1 MPKFVYFFG
10 DGKADG
16 SRKLRPVLGGKGA
29 DLAEMT
35 LIGLPVPPGFTIAAE
50 VCRYYYDNG
59 GKFPDGLDAEV
70 EENLKKLE
78 QTMRAGFGDPENTLM
93 VSVRSGA
100 AVSMPG
106 MMDTVLNLGLNDE
119 VVEGIARKTGNER
132 FAWDAYRR
140 LVHMFGNVV
149 MGVEHEKFEEIL
161 SEVKK
166 EIGAELDTQL
176 DTQDLKKVVAR
187 YKELYK
193 RETGEDFPQAP
204 RDQLKRATEAV
215 FKSWN
220 IPRAVKYR
228 QIHHITGLL
237 GTAAT
242 VQTMVFGNMGKT
254 SGTGVGFTRDPATGE
269 NALYGE
275 YLLNAQGED
284 VVAGIRTPQPI
295 AQLAQDMSEIHS
307 QLLKIKDILERHF
320 KDMQDFEFTFQAGRL
335 FMLQTRTGKRTAF
348 AAVKIACDMVDEGLI
363 GEKTAVLRMPP
374 EQIDHLL
381 HPTFDP
387 NAERKVI
394 AKGLPA
400 SPGAV
405 TGKVVFDADTAEE
418 WAARE
423 EKVILVRLETSPEDI
438 GGMNAA
444 QGILTARGG
453 TTSHAA
459 VVARGMG
466 KSCVAGCGA
475 LQINYQNK
483 QMKVGNLTI
492 KEGDFISL
500 DGAAGEVMDGQVK
513 TVPSEVLQVVEGQ
526 LKPEDSAIYRD
537 YADMMSWADKFRKI
551 GVRTNADTPHDA
563 KVARQFG
570 AEGIGLTRTEHMFF
584 EGDRIIAMREM
595 ILAEDSEGRA
605 RALTKL
611 LPMQRGDFEGIF
623 REMTGLPVT
632 IRLFDPP
639 LHEFLP
645 REEGSQ
651 REMAESMGVPLETI
665 KTKVQSLHE
674 LNPMLGL
681 RGCRLG
687 IVYPEVYDMQTR
699 AILEAACRMKKE
711 GVEVLPEIMIPLVGA
726 AEEFSTLKTRVDVIA
741 REVFAAEGIEVNYLT
756 GTMIEVPRASITADE
771 IAKEAEF
778 FSFGTNDLTQMTY
791 GFSRDD
797 AGSFV
802 PKYVEEGILPKD
814 PFQSIDEPGVGEL
827 VKIGI
832 EKGRSTRPDLKI
844 GICGEHGGEA
854 ESVKFCHRVGMNY
867 VSCSPFRVPIARLA
881 AAHAALEE
889 ETADS
894 AEK

>member
-1 MPKFVYFFG
+1 MPKYVYFFG

-16 SRKLRPVLGGKGA
+16 SGKLRPILGGKGA

-35 LIGLPVPPGFTIAAE
+35 LIGLPVPPGFTITTE
-50 VCRYYYDNG
+50 VCRYYYENG
-59 GKFPDGLDAEV
+59 GKFPEGLDDEM
-70 EENLKKLE
+70 EKNLEKLE
-78 QTMRAGFGDPENTLM
+78 QTMEAGFGDPENPLM

-106 MMDTVLNLGLNDE
+106 MMDTVLNLGLNDK
-119 VVEGIARKTGNER
+119 VVEALAKKTGNER

-140 LVHMFGNVV
+140 LIHMFGDVV
-149 MGVEHEKFEEIL
+149 MGVEHEKFEEVL
-161 SEVKK
+161 SQVKK
-166 EIGAELDTQL
+166 EVGAELDTQL
-176 DTQDLKKVVAR
+176 ETKDLKKVVAH

-193 RETGEDFPQAP
+193 RETGEDFPQEP

-228 QIHHITGLL
+228 QIHRITGLL
-237 GTAAT
+237 GTAAS
-242 VQTMVFGNMGKT
+242 VQTMVFGNMGET
-254 SGTGVGFTRDPATGE
+254 SGTGVGFTRNPATGE

-295 AQLAQDMSEIHS
+295 SHLAQDMPKIHS
-307 QLLKIKDILERHF
+307 QLLKIKDILEHHF
-320 KDMQDFEFTFQAGRL
+320 KDMQDFEFTFQNGRL

-348 AAVKIACDMVDEGLI
+348 AATKIACDMMDEGLI
-363 GEKTAVLRMPP
+363 DQKTAVLRMPP

-387 NAERKVI
+387 KAEKKVI

-400 SPGAV
+400 SPGAA
-405 TGKVVFDADTAEE
+405 TGKAVFDADTAED
-418 WAARE
+418 WASHD

-453 TTSHAA
+453 MTSHAA

-466 KSCVAGCGA
+466 KCCVAGCGA
-475 LQINYQNK
+475 LEIDYENK
-483 QMKVGNLTI
+483 QMKVREHTI

-500 DGAAGEVMDGQVK
+500 DGAAGELMLGEVS
-513 TVPSEVLQVVEGQ
+513 TVEPTLSGDFARLME
-526 LKPEDSAIYRD
+526 
-537 YADMMSWADKFRKI
+537 WADKFRKI

-563 KVARQFG
+563 KVAREFG

-584 EGDRIIAMREM
+584 EGDRILAMREM
-595 ILAEDSEGRA
+595 ILAEDSQGRA
-605 RALTKL
+605 KALEKL

-623 REMTGLPVT
+623 REMAGLPVT

-645 REEGSQ
+645 KEEASQ
-651 REMAESMGVPLETI
+651 REMAQSMGVPQETI
-665 KTKVQSLHE
+665 KAKVQALSE

-699 AILEAACRMKKE
+699 GILEAACRMKKE

-726 AEEFSTLKTRVDVIA
+726 AEEFVALKARVMKIA
-741 REVFAAEGIEVNYLT
+741 KEVFAAEGLEVDYLT
-756 GTMIEVPRASITADE
+756 GTMIEVPRACITADE

-778 FSFGTNDLTQMTY
+778 FSYGTNDLTQMTY

-797 AGSFV
+797 VGSFV
-802 PKYVEEGILPKD
+802 PRYVEEGILPKD

-832 EKGRSTRPDLKI
+832 EKGRKARPDLKV

-889 ETADS
+889 EAAKS
-894 AEK
+894 EKK

>member
-1 MPKFVYFFG
+1 MPKYVYFFG

-16 SRKLRPVLGGKGA
+16 SAKLRPILGGKGA

-50 VCRYYYDNG
+50 VCRYYYKNG
-59 GKFPDGLDAEV
+59 GKFPQGLDAEI

-78 QTMRAGFGDPENTLM
+78 QTMKAGFGDPENPLM
-93 VSVRSGA
+93 LSVRSGA

-119 VVEGIARKTGNER
+119 VMQGIAKKIGNER
-132 FAWDAYRR
+132 FGWDAYRR
-140 LVHMFGNVV
+140 LIHMFGNVV

-166 EIGAELDTQL
+166 DVGAELDTQL
-176 DTQDLKKVVAR
+176 NTQDLKKVVAR
-187 YKELYK
+187 YKELYTH
-193 RETGEDFPQAP
+193 ETGEDFPQEP

-220 IPRAVKYR
+220 IPRALKYR
-228 QIHHITGLL
+228 QIHRITGLL

-242 VQTMVFGNMGKT
+242 VQTMVFGNMGET

-269 NALYGE
+269 NDLYGE

-295 AQLAQDMSEIHS
+295 GHLAQDMPEIHS
-307 QLLKIKDILERHF
+307 QLVKIKDILESHF
-320 KDMQDFEFTFQAGRL
+320 KDMQDFEFTFQTARL

-363 GEKTAVLRMPP
+363 DKKTAVLRMPP

-387 NAERKVI
+387 NAERKII

-400 SPGAV
+400 SPGAA
-405 TGKVVFDADTAEE
+405 TGKAVFDADTAEQ
-418 WAARE
+418 WASRE

-453 TTSHAA
+453 MTSHAA

-475 LQINYQNK
+475 LEIDYRNK
-483 QMKVGNLTI
+483 QMKVGDLSI
-492 KEGDFISL
+492 KEGDYISL
-500 DGAAGEVMDGQVK
+500 DGAAGEVMLGKVP
-513 TVPSEVLQVVEGQ
+513 TVEPSLSGEFARLM
-526 LKPEDSAIYRD
+526 D
-537 YADMMSWADKFRKI
+537 WADKFRKI

-563 KVARQFG
+563 KVAREFG

-584 EGDRIIAMREM
+584 EPDRIIAMREM
-595 ILAEDSEGRA
+595 ILTEDSEGRA
-605 RALTKL
+605 RALEKL

-623 REMTGLPVT
+623 REMAGLPVT

-645 REEGSQ
+645 QEEDNQ

-665 KTKVQSLHE
+665 KSKVQALHE

-726 AEEFSTLKTRVDVIA
+726 AEEFSGLKARVEIIA
-741 REVFAAEGIEVNYLT
+741 KEVFAAEGIEVEYLT
-756 GTMIEVPRASITADE
+756 GTMIEVPRACITADE

-797 AGSFV
+797 VGS
-802 PKYVEEGILPKD
+802 
-814 PFQSIDEPGVGEL
+814 
-827 VKIGI
+827 
-832 EKGRSTRPDLKI
+832 
-844 GICGEHGGEA
+844 
-854 ESVKFCHRVGMNY
+854 HR
-867 VSCSPFRVPIARLA
+867 
-881 AAHAALEE
+881 
-889 ETADS
+889 
-894 AEK
+894 